1 VEKNFTDNPE
11 LLRTCASDRFLV
23 ALWARN
29 PVAADNALAAIADNG
44 LFGLR
49 IGDTA
54 QFSRAY
60 AEGLLARMKGDD
72 NGASAGFNAARTEQ
86 EKVARTQPDDFTQSP
101 ELCFLGLI
109 DAALG
114 RKQEALIE
122 GRRAVE
128 LLPVTKNALDG
139 TDILYCYAAICAQLG
154 ERDLAIEQLKT
165 LAQIPAG
172 AHYGE
177 LRLDPFWDP
186 LRGDPR
192 FEKIV
197 ASLAPK

>member
-1 VEKNFTDNPE
+1 MVP
-11 LLRTCASDRFLV
+11 LSYL
-23 ALWARN
+23 
-29 PVAADNALAAIADNG
+29 
-44 LFGLR
+44 
-49 IGDTA
+49 
-54 QFSRAY
+54 RAY
-60 AEGLLARMKGDD
+60 AQGLVARMRGDEPSSR
-72 NGASAGFNAARTEQ
+72 AAFSAARTEQ
-86 EKVARTQPDDFTQSP
+86 EKLVRAQPDDSDGEFCSLLPCT
-101 ELCFLGLI
+101 LI

-114 RKQEALIE
+114 HKQEALSE

-128 LLPVTKNALDG
+128 LTPITKDALNG
-139 TDILYCYAAICAQLG
+139 TDILYFYAAICAQLG
-154 ERDLAIEQLKT
+154 ERDAAIERLKT

-172 AHYGE
+172 ASYMD